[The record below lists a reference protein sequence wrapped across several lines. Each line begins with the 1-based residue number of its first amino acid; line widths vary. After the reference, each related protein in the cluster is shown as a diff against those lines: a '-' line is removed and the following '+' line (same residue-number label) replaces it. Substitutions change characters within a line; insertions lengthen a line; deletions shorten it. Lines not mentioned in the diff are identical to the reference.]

1 MAPPPLLDP
10 SLPNNS
16 SSSSSSAS
24 AASSNRRLRISDVL
38 ASPVDEDDP
47 FLIHRPAMGTAEGN
61 FLHGR
66 NRTTTS
72 YHCSSPC
79 RVLSRWLSW
88 MRRAKTKRISAK
100 CSTIKN
106 GSEAGVEERND
117 SAVVMQPR
125 CSAKGLNE
133 GFSDENGDS
142 SRIEVS
148 FNAGIGCYLLYL
160 VAATRNE
167 LDRINAARVEMET
180 LLQNT
185 KRQRRSADRDD
196 DILIDFSNGKSKEQ
210 ELEPQ
215 VSTEIHLNSYAL
227 PASSGSQESVNC
239 EIAKREECLEDMEHL
254 EVELEAELQLLQL
267 QLDRDKLMER
277 SQLQRVRN
285 KDSTTSSRSYSMI
298 SSSSEEEV
306 INFPEQ
312 TEADHSSFS
321 PYELERKLHEVLESR
336 QEEQIRE
343 LEGALECMKQKLEVK
358 EMEVSWWK
366 AAAARNGGMLS
377 TQKVVTRGGQAPETE
392 VLLAPSQQSWCK
404 Q

>member
-1 MAPPPLLDP
+1 
-10 SLPNNS
+10 
-16 SSSSSSAS
+16 
-24 AASSNRRLRISDVL
+24 
-38 ASPVDEDDP
+38 
-47 FLIHRPAMGTAEGN
+47 
-61 FLHGR
+61 
-66 NRTTTS
+66 
-72 YHCSSPC
+72 
-79 RVLSRWLSW
+79 

-106 GSEAGVEERND
+106 GNEAGVEERND
-117 SAVVMQPR
+117 SAVVMQR
-125 CSAKGLNE
+125 
-133 GFSDENGDS
+133 DS

-239 EIAKREECLEDMEHL
+239 EITKREECLEDMEHL

-277 SQLQRVRN
+277 SQLQRVSIKLVELAKMTQVRN
-285 KDSTTSSRSYSMI
+285 EEDSTTSSRSYSMI

-312 TEADHSSFS
+312 KEADHSSFS
-321 PYELERKLHEVLESR
+321 PYELERKLHEVLESK

-377 TQKVVTRGGQAPETE
+377 TTQKVVTRGGQAPETE